1 MEEVPA
7 MRSFLDVGHT
17 KHCVDARI
25 VDTGMLDVC
34 GSLRGE
40 NTQEELDSVVKKVY
54 RKQPLT
60 NPHLIY
66 RNPQKKE
73 KKVKVSDF

>member
-34 GSLRGE
+34 GSLRGD
-40 NTQEELDSVVKKVY
+40 NT
-54 RKQPLT
+54 
-60 NPHLIY
+60 
-66 RNPQKKE
+66 
-73 KKVKVSDF
+73 